1 MKKLITGV
9 LVMALTFTFAFA
21 VPVYAA
27 EVGSAEDSETTTTE
41 TKETTTAT
49 PEAVTTTKASYDAAH
64 GSGAY
69 EKLISE
75 GTAKVN
81 KAVQSKAE
89 LAKVT
94 EVLKNAGVD
103 TTKKTI
109 AKSPTLVEEIFA
121 PAGVTGLTAWSL
133 PEKSFKNTALGTGQ
147 YILAHLKSDNTMEY
161 QAVTVK
167 EGVVQEKLTFHG
179 ASPIAFYKVTELT
192 ASTTKSHKTGE
203 TSVAVVMFMLAAVGM
218 AYAGKKAYT

>member
-109 AKSPTLVEEIFA
+109 AKPTLKA
-121 PAGVTGLTAWSL
+121 AKG
-133 PEKSFKNTALGTGQ
+133 K
-147 YILAHLKSDNTMEY
+147 
-161 QAVTVK
+161 VTVSWK
-167 EGVVQEKLTFHG
+167 R
-179 ASPIAFYKVTELT
+179 
-192 ASTTKSHKTGE
+192 SHSRTQRLE
-203 TSVAVVMFMLAAVGM
+203 QVSISLHI
-218 AYAGKKAYT
+218 